1 MIIPAAVAAATG
13 LALGSVA
20 PASAMSK
27 TEYGLVMK
35 KIEFRYKVA
44 KIQCGRLLANA
55 KDICMA
61 EAKGKANVGMAEL
74 AARKHPGR
82 DARYDVTIA
91 RAEAVYAV
99 AREKCDDLAGSANAA
114 CVRETEAARTS
125 ARNEAWTKVKSS
137 KSHRHGLTK
146 EATRKQIA
154 NWQNARN
161 EMDKPR

>member
-1 MIIPAAVAAATG
+1 MRSKIIPAVVAAAIS
-13 LALGSVA
+13 LALGAVA

-35 KIEFRYKVA
+35 KIEFRFKVA
-44 KIQCGRLLANA
+44 KIQCGRLLANT

-61 EAKGKANVGMAEL
+61 EARGKANVAMAEL

-82 DARYDVTIA
+82 DALYDVHIA

-99 AREKCDDLAGSANAA
+99 TREKCDDLAGSANAA

-125 ARNEAWTKVKSS
+125 ARNEASTIVKNS
-137 KSHRHGLTK
+137 KSLRTAEAKSALGSTQRH
-146 EATRKQIA
+146 
-154 NWQNARN
+154 
-161 EMDKPR
+161 